1 MNEQQ
6 SGAVALLCLI
16 PSLIC
21 GFPILL
27 IVITA
32 LLPAYF
38 ERAKQAVTSHPWQSF
53 FLGLVNFVFFF
64 TLGAVFAEAGFVPL
78 RLVAV
83 LSLFIILPLMA
94 VTGFAT
100 AAGLIGERVLTRFSD
115 RQGRPVISFITGIV
129 CLGLSALVP
138 LVGWAILI
146 IMLMVG
152 FGASL
157 LALFRRNG
165 AIPVESQ
172 PAQTSALPETSEASA
187 EYGID
192 KSPGD

>member
-1 MNEQQ
+1 MNDQQ

-16 PSLIC
+16 PSFIC

-32 LLPAYF
+32 LLPTYF
-38 ERAKQAVTSHPWQSF
+38 ERAKQTVISHPWQSF
-53 FLGLVNFVFFF
+53 FLGLINFVFFF
-64 TLGAVFAEAGFVPL
+64 TIGAVFAEAGFAPI

-83 LSLFIILPLMA
+83 LSLFIILPLMT

-100 AAGLIGERVLTRFSD
+100 AAGLIGERVMTRFTD
-115 RQGRPVISFITGIV
+115 RQSRPVVSFIIGIV

-138 LVGWAILI
+138 IVGWAILVI
-146 IMLMVG
+146 VLMIG

-157 LALFRRNG
+157 LALFRRRNG
-165 AIPVESQ
+165 VIPVDPQPESSD
-172 PAQTSALPETSEASA
+172 TSSTP
-187 EYGID
+187 
-192 KSPGD
+192 

>member
-16 PSLIC
+16 PSFIC

-38 ERAKQAVTSHPWQSF
+38 ERAKQTVTSHPWQSF

-64 TLGAVFAEAGFVPL
+64 TFGAIFVEAAFAPF
-78 RLVAV
+78 RLLAV
-83 LSLFIILPLMA
+83 LSLFIILPLMI

-100 AAGLIGERVLTRFSD
+100 AAGLIGERVMNRFAD
-115 RQGRPVISFITGIV
+115 RQSKPIVSFIIGIV
-129 CLGLSALVP
+129 CLGLSAVVP
-138 LVGWAILI
+138 IVGWAILVI
-146 IMLMVG
+146 LLMIG

-157 LALFRRNG
+157 LTLFRRRNG
-165 AIPVESQ
+165 AIPVEPWHKSSTETET
-172 PAQTSALPETSEASA
+172 PDIAAESETSERES
-187 EYGID
+187 
-192 KSPGD
+192 